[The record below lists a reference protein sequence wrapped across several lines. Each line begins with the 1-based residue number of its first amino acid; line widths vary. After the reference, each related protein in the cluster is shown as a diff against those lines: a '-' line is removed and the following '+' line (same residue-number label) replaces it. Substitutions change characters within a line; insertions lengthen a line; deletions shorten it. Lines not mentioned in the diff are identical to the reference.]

1 MAPIHFMSAP
11 KPVARR
17 VAAKLIDRHGQTDLG
32 SASYVVAIGGD
43 GTTLNALRSVLAVPH
58 VPVFSMR
65 TPGSVGA
72 LGNPLA
78 QDDLPGRLAASRRV
92 AIRPLRF
99 EARTGDDTVVTGVA
113 INEVAIVRS
122 RFQAARLHVCMDGDE
137 VDLFGDGL
145 VVASAVGST
154 GYCRSL
160 GGPCLP
166 LEADMLA
173 LAGIAV
179 RQPSEGLHVALPS
192 QSVVRVQV
200 VDPLFRPV
208 HVETHATLVRD
219 VCEIVMRGSCEPA
232 LTLLL
237 EQNEAP
243 RRGGAEHATMQSTDD
258 LRGLW

>member
-1 MAPIHFMSAP
+1 MAAIHFIAAP
-11 KPVARR
+11 KPIARR
-17 VAAKLIDRHGQTDLG
+17 AAAELIDRHGQADLEK
-32 SASYVVAIGGD
+32 ASYVVAIGGD
-43 GTTLNALRSVLAVPH
+43 GTTLNALRTVITVPQ

-78 QDDLPGRLAASRRV
+78 LDDLLRRLAASRRV

-99 EARTGDDTVVTGVA
+99 EARTGNDKVVTGVA

-122 RFQAARLHVCMDGDE
+122 RFQAARLHVSMDADD

-179 RQPSEGLHVALPS
+179 RQPREGLHVALPS
-192 QSVVRVQV
+192 QSLVRVEV
-200 VDPLFRPV
+200 IDPLFRPV
-208 HVETHATLVRD
+208 QVETHTTLVRD
-219 VCEIVMRGSCEPA
+219 VCEIVVKGSCKPV

-237 EQNEAP
+237 EQNEGP
-243 RRGGAEHATMQSTDD
+243 HLTRST
-258 LRGLW
+258 RNASGR